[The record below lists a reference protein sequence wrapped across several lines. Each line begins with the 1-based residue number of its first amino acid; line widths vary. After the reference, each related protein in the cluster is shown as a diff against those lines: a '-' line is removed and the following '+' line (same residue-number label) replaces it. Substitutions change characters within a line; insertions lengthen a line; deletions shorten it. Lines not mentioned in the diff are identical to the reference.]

1 MLESIR
7 NHQKALQLL
16 LLLIIFPS
24 FAFFGIQSY
33 TGFFDKSTDL
43 VKVNGQVITQAE
55 LDFAVKNQAQ
65 RLGGDPAV
73 ANNPRFKQGV
83 LNELIQQKLVAYEL
97 NSLNLQVSDQALANR
112 LMMIPE
118 IAALKKPD
126 GSIDQEKYRQL
137 LASNQMTVNQ
147 FENARREEIKAN
159 ELQFSLGT
167 QQGNISSS
175 KVADKLLAGLAVERE
190 VQALFFLAK
199 DYVSQVK
206 PTNEALEAFYKA
218 NSKQFETAP
227 SANVEIVI
235 LRSASPKGDDKDF
248 AAKADKFANLVF
260 EQSESLKPVSDQLK
274 LKIEAVSSV
283 SINGSSA
290 LAKDHPLNQ
299 PVLLKAIFTEDILKN
314 GRNTEA
320 IQVAPGV
327 LVAARVVKYNPPT
340 VRPFEEVKSELIKA
354 VSLREAEAL
363 AIKAANEAVAA
374 LEKNPNNSEF
384 SKKFS
389 KAVWVSRAKP
399 LDLRGEAYER
409 VFALSPEKLPAITS
423 ASTPGVGLAIF
434 RVNEVREPKNL
445 DPNAQIAQSKQ
456 LAILSAQSEMA
467 ALFSNI
473 RDKAGLKLINSPK

>member
-7 NHQKALQLL
+7 THQKALQLL

-55 LDFAVKNQAQ
+55 LDVAVKTQAQ
-65 RLGGDPAV
+65 RVGGDPAI
-73 ANNPRFKQGV
+73 ANNPRFKQSV
-83 LNELIQQKLVAYEL
+83 LNELVQQKLVAYEL
-97 NSLNLQVSDQALANR
+97 SSLNLQVSDQSLANR

-126 GSIDQEKYRQL
+126 GSIDQEKYKQL

-167 QQGNISSS
+167 QQGSISSS
-175 KVADKLLAGLAVERE
+175 KVAEKVLAGLAVERE

-199 DYVSQVK
+199 DFVSQVK
-206 PTNEALEAFYKA
+206 PSNEALEAYYKA

-227 SANVEIVI
+227 SANIEFVV
-235 LRSASPKGDDKDF
+235 LKAASSKGEDKDF

-274 LKIEAVSSV
+274 LKVESVSGL
-283 SINGSSA
+283 SINGSSS

-299 PVLLKAIFTEDILKN
+299 PALLKVIFTEDILKN

-320 IQVAPGV
+320 IQVSPGV
-327 LVAARVVKYNPPT
+327 LVSARVVKFNPPT
-340 VRPFEEVKSELIKA
+340 LKTFDEVKPEVVKA
-354 VSLREAEAL
+354 VSLREAETL
-363 AIKAANEAVAA
+363 AVKAADEAVSA
-374 LEKNPNNSEF
+374 LEKNPGNTEYL
-384 SKKFS
+384 KKFS
-389 KAVWVSRAKP
+389 KPVWVSRAKP
-399 LDLRGEAYER
+399 LDLRGDAYEK
-409 VFALSPEKLPAITS
+409 VFGANLGKLPTVTA
-423 ASTPGVGLAIF
+423 ASTPGVGVAVF
-434 RVNEVREPKNL
+434 RINEVREPKNI
-445 DPNAQIAQSKQ
+445 DPNAQIAQLKQ
-456 LAILSAQSEMA
+456 VAVLAAQSEMA

-473 RDKAGLKLINSPK
+473 RDKAGLKLINNPK